1 MRILITG
8 GAGFVG
14 SHVADRLADEGHEP
28 LLLDALL
35 PQAHGDDPPP
45 ETERYELVRGD
56 VRDADLL
63 ARLLP
68 GVDAVCHQAAMVGH
82 GVDPADA
89 PGYAAHND
97 LGTAV
102 LLAAMHAAGRRR
114 LVLAGSMVVYGEG
127 RYDCPEHGLVR
138 PGPRT
143 RAALDAGRFE
153 PPCPRCGRDLVPGL
167 VAEDTPFDPRSTYAA
182 TKAAQEY
189 LVGAWARQTGGTA
202 WSLRYHNIYG
212 PRMPRDTPYAG
223 VASIFRSALERGEAP
238 RVLEDGCQ
246 RRDFVH
252 VTDVAAANVLAL
264 TTDPPAGALT
274 AVNVCSGE
282 PHTIGDLAG
291 ALAAAIAGPE
301 PVVVGGARPGDVRHV
316 VADPARAASLLGFRA
331 AVRFTAGVRAFATD
345 PLRVAG
351 PGHRRHR
358 TVSGRDPSVRP
369 SRHEDR
375 DVDVDP
381 EIILPCL
388 DEADALPVVL
398 AALPAGW
405 PVLVVDNGS
414 TDATAAV
421 ARALGAR
428 VVTEPR
434 RGYGAAVHAGLEAA
448 QAELVA
454 VLDGDGSIDPG
465 VLPGMAAVVAA
476 GEADLAVGRRVPQ
489 SGAWPWHARAGN
501 AVIAATLR
509 RRGVEVHDLAPV
521 RVASRA
527 ALLGLGV
534 ADRSFGYPLE
544 LLLRA
549 GAAGWRIREVPV
561 PYRPRAG
568 GRSKVSGSLRGTVRA
583 ARDMAGLLR

>member
-1 MRILITG
+1 MRVLITG

-14 SHVADRLADEGHEP
+14 SHVADRLVAEGHEP

-35 PQAHGDDPPP
+35 PQAHGDGPPP
-45 ETERYELVRGD
+45 ETGHELVRGD

-89 PGYAAHND
+89 PGYAANND

-138 PGPRT
+138 PGPRR
-143 RAALDAGRFE
+143 RADLDAGRFE

-189 LVGAWARQTGGTA
+189 LVSAWARQTGGTA

-252 VTDVAAANVLAL
+252 VTDVAAANVRAL
-264 TTDPPAGALT
+264 TTDPPAGGLT

-291 ALAAAIAGPE
+291 ALAAATAGPE

-331 AVRFTAGVRAFATD
+331 AVRFATGVRAFATD
-345 PLRVAG
+345 PLRA
-351 PGHRRHR
+351 P
-358 TVSGRDPSVRP
+358 
-369 SRHEDR
+369 
-375 DVDVDP
+375 
-381 EIILPCL
+381 
-388 DEADALPVVL
+388 
-398 AALPAGW
+398 
-405 PVLVVDNGS
+405 
-414 TDATAAV
+414 
-421 ARALGAR
+421 ARATD
-428 VVTEPR
+428 VTER
-434 RGYGAAVHAGLEAA
+434 
-448 QAELVA
+448 
-454 VLDGDGSIDPG
+454 
-465 VLPGMAAVVAA
+465 
-476 GEADLAVGRRVPQ
+476 
-489 SGAWPWHARAGN
+489 
-501 AVIAATLR
+501 
-509 RRGVEVHDLAPV
+509 
-521 RVASRA
+521 
-527 ALLGLGV
+527 
-534 ADRSFGYPLE
+534 
-544 LLLRA
+544 
-549 GAAGWRIREVPV
+549 
-561 PYRPRAG
+561 
-568 GRSKVSGSLRGTVRA
+568 
-583 ARDMAGLLR
+583 